1 MRRLRSVC
9 VITSYSI
16 HYTKLYEF
24 YIPPGGLVYKETA
37 ERLKQHGV
45 TDGLLAE
52 LKNILDRCEAY
63 HYGAIGGNESAGA
76 DIREML
82 HAALTVFEKIDQCLK
97 K

>member
-1 MRRLRSVC
+1 M
-9 VITSYSI
+9 
-16 HYTKLYEF
+16 
-24 YIPPGGLVYKETA
+24 
-37 ERLKQHGV
+37 KQHGV

-82 HAALTVFEKIDQCLK
+82 HTALTVFEKIDQCLK